1 MFALKYIRTGLQRT
15 RYVESFHLHDHALN
29 ELTHR
34 ISTPSLVSEKWLHKP
49 FMEILSRGNVSATQ
63 SSWPINQ
70 SSCRVE
76 NLPTVAYS
84 TCDGIH

>member
-1 MFALKYIRTGLQRT
+1 MLALKYIRTGLQRT
-15 RYVESFHLHDHALN
+15 RYVESPHPHDPALN

-34 ISTPSLVSEKWLHKP
+34 ISTLSLVSEKWLHKP

-70 SSCRVE
+70 
-76 NLPTVAYS
+76 VAEL
-84 TCDGIH
+84 